1 MIAWLAFM
9 PRYSAARGS
18 QRAKLGAHGFRT
30 DAPRS
35 LCGYVERH
43 RAGEPAGDSARR
55 CVWCE
60 RVERGESP
68 DRSNSGRGW
77 SANHGQEAA

>member
-1 MIAWLAFM
+1 MIAWLAFSPAYST
-9 PRYSAARGS
+9 PRGAQTAR
-18 QRAKLGAHGFRT
+18 LGAHGFRES
-30 DAPRS
+30 APRS

-43 RAGEPAGDSARR
+43 RAGEPAAQSARR

-68 DRSNSGRGW
+68 DR
-77 SANHGQEAA
+77 GQEAA